1 MSCATRACE
10 RGEAVFCK
18 KRRKNLLKALDE
30 LVEKLKT
37 RMEATPSCASG

>member
-1 MSCATRACE
+1 MPWTASQE
-10 RGEAVFCK
+10 RDEAVFCK

-37 RMEATPSCASG
+37 RMEATP